1 MEKKIVCEFT
11 KRELEALYSDL
22 FRHYVAP
29 ASMPDW
35 ESARA
40 EIKRRLNPQD
50 PTIHGTSSWPTK

>member
-22 FRHYVAP
+22 FRHYVGP
-29 ASMPDW
+29 ALFADW

-40 EIKRRLNPQD
+40 EIKRKLNPHD
-50 PTIHGTSSWPTK
+50 PTISGTSSWPSQ